1 MENHEIA
8 AVLERT
14 AKLMELHGE
23 NPFKIRSYQNAAF
36 KLEKNR
42 EKLSDKSVEELEQM
56 DGIGK
61 SLSAKIHQLIQTH
74 ELHDLRQL
82 LDKTPEGILQLMKIK
97 GLGPKKIAVLWKE
110 LQIES
115 PGELRYACHE
125 NRLLTLKGFGEKT
138 QQQLLN
144 AVEFSLAQQGFF
156 HYAQA
161 EAVAIEFLSELKSM
175 LPEISIGTCGALR
188 RKCEVVQQIDII
200 VGEEVNRTANQIARM
215 TNAPFEA
222 SAVAAG
228 LPLAFTLKG
237 IPVKVHCCAPESFI
251 YQSWKLTGNEQHIKT
266 CLEQAG
272 DETLNKMQVVTGEES
287 IYRLLGL
294 PYIHPECREGLQEV
308 ELARKGRFP
317 ASLID
322 MQDLKGI
329 LHNHSTYSDGI
340 HTLEEMAVACKEMG
354 YQYLGICDHSASAI
368 YAGGLSSERVK
379 EQQEE
384 IRQLNSRLHP
394 FRIFSGIESDIL
406 ADGSLDYPDEILSTF
421 DFVVASVHSGLRMD
435 KEKATQRLLK
445 AIENPYTTILGH
457 PSGRLLLS
465 REAYPLDYP
474 TILEACAKHGVV
486 MEINAHPYRLDL
498 DWRWVSAAIEKGLH
512 LSINPDAHSIE
523 GYRDMYYGVCVARKG
538 MLTAAN
544 TFNAF
549 NLQEIENWFQKR
561 RKSFITK

>member
-8 AVLERT
+8 EVLERT
-14 AKLMELHGE
+14 AKLMELHSE

-36 KLEKNR
+36 KLEKTR

-56 DGIGK
+56 EGIGK
-61 SLSAKIHQLIQTH
+61 SLSAKIHQLIHTH
-74 ELHDLRQL
+74 ELQDLRLL
-82 LDKTPEGILQLMKIK
+82 LDKTPTGILELMKIK

-125 NRLLTLKGFGEKT
+125 NRLLTLKGFGEKS

-161 EAVAIEFLSELKSM
+161 EAVAMEFLAVLKSR
-175 LPEISIGTCGALR
+175 LPEICIGICGELR
-188 RKCEVVQQIDII
+188 RKCEVVQQLDFI
-200 VGEEVNRTANQIARM
+200 VGQDGVNTAEVISRLTDASID
-215 TNAPFEA
+215 A
-222 SAVAAG
+222 SAAATG
-228 LPLAFTLKG
+228 LPLAFTLTG

-251 YQSWKLTGNEQHIKT
+251 FQRWKLTGNEQHINA
-266 CLEQAG
+266 CQELAS
-272 DETLNKMQVVTGEES
+272 DETLDKIPGLTDEES

-294 PYIHPECREGLQEV
+294 PYIEPECREGLQEV
-308 ELARKGRFP
+308 ELALTGHLP
-317 ASLID
+317 TPLIS
-322 MQDLKGI
+322 MHDLKGI

-354 YQYLGICDHSASAI
+354 YEYLGICDHSASAK
-368 YAGGLSSERVK
+368 YAGGLSIEKVK
-379 EQQEE
+379 EQQED
-384 IRQLNSRLHP
+384 IRQLNNRLHP

-445 AIENPYTTILGH
+445 AIENPFTTILGH

-474 TILEACAKHGVV
+474 AIMEACAKHGVV

-498 DWRWVSAAIEKGLH
+498 DWRWISAAVEKGLR

-544 TFNAF
+544 TFNA
-549 NLQEIENWFQKR
+549 LRLEEIEDWFQKR
-561 RKSFITK
+561 RKSFNTK